1 MLAGLKA
8 RKRTMRIW
16 IAIAAASVVTAS
28 AADWPGKLGDP
39 QQSGWQRYE
48 DRVTP
53 ESIRGFRL
61 LWKVRVGNPGSPA
74 GVLDTPI
81 ILGHIISHRGM
92 KELVFAAGSDGTVYS
107 VDADLGTLFWE
118 RRLEDSSSHPEN
130 AACEGVPAPSPVL
143 TPAPGR
149 IRPPLDDDDEGP
161 DPTHGNRPLRALS
174 AGGRIYEIHPSTG
187 NDTFP
192 PQDFLP
198 AQAGPARLTLS
209 GRFLYAAAPS
219 CGSSPGR
226 VWSIDTRTVPPTIAS
241 YEQGKRSGIAA
252 GFDGVLY
259 ALGPDSV
266 VALTPGSL
274 QKKDYYQ
281 PAEGK
286 LGSGTPVVFAW
297 EHREW
302 VGVFTEDSR
311 ILVLDSRSLGGAS
324 HHAPA
329 FRSEPLPGAPA
340 IESLTTARD
349 ARGVR
354 WIYATTGGTEGKITA
369 FRVEEKDGNPVLQLA
384 WESPPL
390 VRPSTPAVGGGIIY
404 TLVSSGS
411 SAPHTILYG
420 FDAETG
426 KELYSS
432 GGAIQSAA
440 HSNGMALANG
450 HVCFG
455 ASDNTLYCFG
465 IPYEM

>member
-1 MLAGLKA
+1 
-8 RKRTMRIW
+8 MRIW
-16 IAIAAASVVTAS
+16 IAIAAASVVAAS
-28 AADWPGKLGDP
+28 AADWPSERGDP
-39 QQSGWQRYE
+39 QQSGWQRNE

-53 ESIRGFRL
+53 ESIHGFQL
-61 LWKVRVGNPGSPA
+61 LWKMRLGKPGAPA
-74 GVLDTPI
+74 AVLDTPI

-92 KELVFAAGSDGTVYS
+92 KELIFAAASDGALYS

-118 RRLEDSSSHPEN
+118 RRLEDSSPHPEN

-143 TPAPGR
+143 TPPPGR

-161 DPTHGNRPLRALS
+161 DPTHGNRPLHALS

-192 PQDFLP
+192 PLHFLP
-198 AQAGPARLTLS
+198 AQTGPASLTLS
-209 GRFLYAAAPS
+209 GRFLYATTPS

-226 VWSIDTRTVPPTIAS
+226 IWSIDTRTAPPTIAS
-241 YEQGKRSGIAA
+241 RERSKDSGIAA

-259 ALGPDSV
+259 ALGPDSL
-266 VALTPGSL
+266 VALSPGSL

-286 LGSGTPVVFAW
+286 LGGAPVVFSW

-302 VGVFTEDSR
+302 VALFTGDSR
-311 ILVLDSRSLGGAS
+311 ILVLDGRSLGGAT
-324 HHAPA
+324 HHVPA

-340 IESLTTARD
+340 IESLTAARD
-349 ARGVR
+349 AHGVR
-354 WIYATTGGTEGKITA
+354 WIYATAGGAEGKITA
-369 FRVEEKDGNPVLQLA
+369 FRVEQKGGNPVLQFA
-384 WESPPL
+384 WESQPL
-390 VRPSTPAVGGGIIY
+390 LRPSTPAVGGGILY
-404 TLVSSGS
+404 TLVSGGS

-420 FDAETG
+420 FDAATG

-432 GGAIQSAA
+432 GAAIQSAA
-440 HSNGMALANG
+440 HSDGVALANG

-455 ASDNTLYCFG
+455 ASDNMLYCFG